1 MATQRNSPR
10 AEQNRERVRNEIIEA
25 AFLEFSERGYHQT
38 GIADIAR
45 RLGMGHGTFYR
56 YFQNKRD
63 IFDHVV
69 QDVAVR
75 LSTLLGGADAPAAV
89 HTLDDYREQC
99 RRIAQRFIAFV
110 RGDPRVMRLLMLEA
124 TSVDAALTERV
135 FKMLAVSG
143 TVTSSYL
150 QNGVDRGFFRQDLD
164 AQSTARVVV
173 AIIMGGLMLHLG
185 APDDDAGLHRYIDAG
200 IEMLI
205 HGMARPEL
213 VAKLGPARSV
223 AAA

>member
-1 MATQRNSPR
+1 MATPANSQR
-10 AEQNRERVRNEIIEA
+10 AEQNRERVRTEIIDA
-25 AFLEFSERGYHQT
+25 AFMEFSERGYHQT

-89 HTLDDYREQC
+89 ASLDEYREQC
-99 RRIAQRFIAFV
+99 RRIAQRFTAFV

-124 TSVDAALTERV
+124 TSVDTALTERV
-135 FKMLAVSG
+135 FKILAVSG
-143 TVTSSYL
+143 VVTSSYL
-150 QNGVDRGFFRQDLD
+150 QNGIDRGFFREDLD
-164 AQSTARVVV
+164 AQATARVVV
-173 AIIMGGLMLHLG
+173 SIIMGAVMLHLG
-185 APDDDAGLHRYIDAG
+185 APDDDAGLNRYIDAG

-205 HGMARPEL
+205 RGMGRPEL
-213 VAKLGPARSV
+213 VAKLAPLRSIT
-223 AAA
+223 A